1 MVYKRFSTYL
11 QDKYNTK
18 VYKLPVKLDGT
29 CPNRDGKI
37 AKGGCKFCGAEGG
50 SFGNRDSHMP
60 IKEQLQLNKDLMVKK
75 YKAEKFIVYFQNF
88 TNTYMSLENFKD
100 SIKEALIDDLV
111 AIYISTRPD
120 CISDEQLDF
129 LKEIEE
135 VTGLDIVIELGLQS
149 VNYKILKNL
158 NRGHSLAEFID
169 SVLRIKARGFEIC
182 AHMIIGLPN
191 EDMDD
196 IVEGAKILSA
206 LKVDQVKLH
215 ALYLVK
221 GTAYGDLYESGKL
234 KMITR
239 EEYEERVI
247 NFLRWLDPNIVIQ
260 RIIGRSDEGES
271 LFSNWSRSWWAI
283 HDSIIET
290 MEENSWSQGDFFTY
304 LSPIRVEGKNHD

>member
-1 MVYKRFSTYL
+1 MVYRRFSTYL
-11 QDKYNTK
+11 KEKYNTK

-29 CPNRDGKI
+29 CPNRDGKL
-37 AKGGCKFCGAEGG
+37 ANGGCKFCGAEGG
-50 SFGNRDSHMP
+50 SFGNRDSQMP

-88 TNTYMSLENFKD
+88 TNTYMSMDDFES
-100 SIKEALIDDLV
+100 SIREALVDDLV

-129 LKEIEE
+129 LKKIEKE
-135 VTGLDIVIELGLQS
+135 SGLDIVIELGLQC
-149 VNYKILKNL
+149 VNYKILKDL

-169 SVLRIKARGFEIC
+169 AVLRIKSRDFETC

-191 EDMDD
+191 EDMED
-196 IVEGAKILSA
+196 IIEGAKILSA
-206 LKVDQVKLH
+206 LKLDQVKLH

-221 GTAYGDLYESGKL
+221 GTEYGDLYESGQL
-234 KMITR
+234 KMISR

-247 NFLRWLDPNIVIQ
+247 SFLRYLDPDIVIQ
-260 RIIGRSDEGES
+260 RIIGRADEGES

-283 HDSIIET
+283 HDSIIKT
-290 MEENSWSQGDFFTY
+290 MEDNSWSQGDMFTY
-304 LSPIRVEGKNHD
+304 LDPIKKESKIYD